1 MSLIEIYVLG
11 IVVQAI
17 YMAIKRLMWS
27 PAKRQDF
34 RKAWADI
41 CTEHGINV
49 PMAVE
54 FLMIALMCLLWP
66 YIWFENL
73 LLKRK

>member
-1 MSLIEIYVLG
+1 MTLIQIYLLG

-27 PAKRQDF
+27 QAKRQAF
-34 RKAWADI
+34 QKGWADI
-41 CTEHGINV
+41 CTKHGINL
-49 PMAVE
+49 PIAVE
-54 FLMIALMCLLWP
+54 LLMIALMCLLWP